1 MTAVVVYVETVAV
14 YVVRL
19 QYPFISE
26 GSNMAWEE
34 AAKSLFQFQKIIL
47 LIQNIFFFVLFE
59 I

>member
-1 MTAVVVYVETVAV
+1 MIAVVVYVETVAV

-47 LIQNIFFFVLFE
+47 INTIFFFLFE